1 MCELYRLVLHY
12 PSLPVQPTMTNK
24 HSLLP
29 FLILALVTV
38 LGCGRLAKQI
48 ANDEPKTNSVESSSK
63 SFALAGKEWKTFELD
78 QMDITVDLPGQPSD
92 KTPPESKMPAGT
104 KEIFS
109 SMRIHSYDE
118 KDFASSYSQL
128 VPTGK
133 RSFTIKELAD
143 TSMTAL
149 KKQQR
154 DLSYTLD
161 IASPTNAKYNGT
173 FTRNG
178 KTYDVRGCCI
188 FQKSPAR
195 VWAVITLSPQDNA
208 DGRTA
213 SERIIGSVGF
223 KGSSEECK

>member
-1 MCELYRLVLHY
+1 M
-12 PSLPVQPTMTNK
+12 PK
-24 HSLLP
+24 KDSLLP
-29 FLILALVTV
+29 FLVIALVTV
-38 LGCGRLAKQI
+38 LGCGRFAKQI
-48 ANDEPKTNSVESSSK
+48 SNDEPKTSTSDSSK
-63 SFALAGKEWKTFELD
+63 SFTLAGKNWKTFELD

-92 KTPPESKMPAGT
+92 KSPSESQLPAGT

-154 DLSYTLD
+154 DLNYTLD
-161 IASPTNAKYNGT
+161 VKSPTNAKYNGT

-178 KTYDVRGCCI
+178 KSYEVHGCCI
-188 FQKSPAR
+188 HQKSPAR
-195 VWAVITLSPQDNA
+195 VWAVITVFAKDND

-213 SERIIGSVGF
+213 SERIIQSAVF